1 MDTLTVII
9 TALASF
15 ITALGGSSI
24 LYLRQNRRL
33 KDMEVESRQSDEWK
47 RLYETSDKDSREK
60 DAKIDSLYGERQ
72 RLLAQLIAKE
82 REASSLKVEQ
92 ERLMFARCD
101 VNECRKRRPPRRYE
115 SAPDV
120 NDKPNDKPNDRQQK
134 RDEEHTD
141 KDTAAAADAGGTDG
155 DLVPHG
161 KGAAPDGQ

>member
-33 KDMEVESRQSDEWK
+33 KDMELESRQSDEWK

-115 SAPDV
+115 SAPETTEKQ
-120 NDKPNDKPNDRQQK
+120 NEKTNKT
-134 RDEEHTD
+134 DEEQTD
-141 KDTAAAADAGGTDG
+141 KDTAAAADAGGTDD

-161 KGAAPDGQ
+161 KGVAPDGQ